1 VEKEGSI
8 DALNFKEDPMPQT
21 RSQDLL
27 CVQLGYNQ
35 FVLNINL
42 EGLTDDD
49 GLVEPAGGGNP
60 INWIL
65 GHVLNARGELL
76 GVLGGAPVM
85 TEAEAAP
92 YKRGG
97 EPDLDALAA
106 LPLSA
111 LAARFHASQEGVV
124 SGIQALE
131 DDALAAPAPFSPVG
145 NKDETLG
152 TLIAGLVFHESYH
165 LGQIGLLRRLLGK
178 PGALR

>member
-1 VEKEGSI
+1 
-8 DALNFKEDPMPQT
+8 MPET

-35 FVLNINL
+35 FVLKINL

-49 GLVEPAGGGNP
+49 GLVVPTPRGNP
-60 INWIL
+60 LNWIL

-76 GVLGGAPVM
+76 GALGGAPVL
-85 TEAEAAP
+85 TDEEAAP

-97 EPDLDALAA
+97 QPDPVALVA
-106 LPLSA
+106 LPLSE
-111 LAARFHASQEGVV
+111 LASRFHASQEGVV
-124 SGIQALE
+124 SGIQAMD

-145 NKDETLG
+145 NADETLG
-152 TLIAGLVFHESYH
+152 TLLAGLIFHESYH

-178 PGALR
+178 PGGLR